1 MIPKHN
7 RFIGNKPIERV
18 YKTVRPV
25 RTGGF
30 NIRAKKSGIE
40 DYRLA
45 VVVSKKVSKSA
56 VIRNRI
62 RRRIFEHVRKNLS
75 DSPKISGQ
83 EIIITVFEE
92 SLARAKTADLADQ
105 VEKLFKKAGL
115 K

>member
-1 MIPKHN
+1 MIPKQN

-18 YKTVRPV
+18 YKTAKPM
-25 RTGGF
+25 RTGAF
-30 NIRAKKSGIE
+30 NIRAKKSGLE

-56 VIRNRI
+56 VVRNRI
-62 RRRIFEHVRKNLS
+62 RRRNFEYVRKNYS
-75 DSPKISGQ
+75 GSSKISGQ

-92 SLARAKTADLADQ
+92 SVARAKPADLADQ
-105 VEKLFKKAGL
+105 LEKLFKKAGI

>member
-18 YKTVRPV
+18 YKTARPV

-30 NIRAKKSGIE
+30 NIRAKKSGVE
-40 DYRLA
+40 GYRLA

-62 RRRIFEHVRKNLS
+62 RRRIFEYVRKNFS
-75 DSPKISGQ
+75 DNPKISGQ
-83 EIIITVFEE
+83 EIIINVFEE
-92 SLARAKTADLADQ
+92 SVARAKTAELADQ
-105 VEKLFKKAGL
+105 MEKLFKKADI